1 MIVDFRLAILDFCFC
16 GIKNTGSNMNSK
28 KDDIVK
34 RLKALAVNTAKLCL
48 KFPYNVVNKTYISQL
63 VRCSSSASANYRA
76 ACRGKSKADFLN
88 KLRIVEEELD
98 ETMHFYELLAE
109 FNEPYKKDLR
119 VLYIEANELL
129 SITVASINTIS
140 KNISA
145 EKENAL
151 KSKTNPKS
159 AI

>member
-1 MIVDFRLAILDFCFC
+1 
-16 GIKNTGSNMNSK
+16 MNSK
-28 KDDIVK
+28 KVDIVK
-34 RLKALAVNTAKLCL
+34 RLKTLAVNTGKLCL
-48 KFPYNVVNKTYISQL
+48 GLDYNIVNKTYINQI

-109 FNEPYKKDLR
+109 FNENRKQQLR
-119 VLYIEANELL
+119 ELYIEANELL
-129 SITVASINTIS
+129 SIVVASINTTI
-140 KNISA
+140 KNMVADKEKTSA
-145 EKENAL
+145 QKA
-151 KSKTNPKS
+151 NPKS